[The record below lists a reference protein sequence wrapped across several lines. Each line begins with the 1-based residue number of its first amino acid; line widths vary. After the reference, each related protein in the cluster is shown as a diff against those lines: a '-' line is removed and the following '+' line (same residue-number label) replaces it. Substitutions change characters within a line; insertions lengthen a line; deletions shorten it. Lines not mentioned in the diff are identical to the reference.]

1 METWIQRMCR
11 DVSRRQVIAWASV
24 FLAGALVIAF
34 NARYVKNF
42 VGGPYAV
49 QAADLAQIT
58 DAQKTPHYF
67 IPTTG
72 DKVVDTGVQEITT
85 TTRDGMKEGSAVSSG
100 YYGVLIGDRFLIV
113 KSATKPM
120 ARVEGELKSFPAD
133 LSNQLFSGT
142 DGQEIQSRCYPF
154 YLESQGFRD
163 AGYWGIGIGV
173 VFLAIF
179 LKFGR
184 TAWTRLRDVN
194 QHPVV
199 RRVQQWGDPIGTSME
214 A

>member
-1 METWIQRMCR
+1 MCR

-58 DAQKTPHYF
+58 DAEKTPHFF
-67 IPTTG
+67 ISTTG

-100 YYGVLIGDRFLIV
+100 YYGVLTGDRFLIV

-142 DGQEIQSRCYPF
+142 TVRKYKVVAIRSIWNRRDFGMQATGA
-154 YLESQGFRD
+154 LESELFSWR
-163 AGYWGIGIGV
+163 
-173 VFLAIF
+173 FF
-179 LKFGR
+179 
-184 TAWTRLRDVN
+184 
-194 QHPVV
+194 
-199 RRVQQWGDPIGTSME
+199 
-214 A
+214 